1 MAARNVLLTYNLK
14 AKVADF
20 GLAARMYMTS
30 NNNEQIGANMDTFPF
45 RCSAFEILRTGV
57 AIKEK
62 SDVWSFGVLIWE
74 IFYLGEAL
82 PYVNI
87 AGLPELVNF
96 LETGQRLEKPP
107 LCPQGLYELMLW
119 CWNQHYQFR
128 PTFSE
133 IKRDLK
139 KFQPSQQQ
147 LMINSEIN
155 SDHEL
160 VHQEDSDQTNPNQS
174 HEITVISNPA
184 YNLESIEQS

>member
-1 MAARNVLLTYNLK
+1 MLNYNLH

-20 GLAARMYMTS
+20 GLAARMYMR
-30 NNNEQIGANMDTFPF
+30 NNEQIGANMDTFPF
-45 RCSAFEILRTGV
+45 RCSAYEILRTGV

-62 SDVWSFGVLIWE
+62 SDVWSFGVLMWE

-139 KFQPSQQQ
+139 KFQRSQQQ
-147 LMINSEIN
+147 LMINP
-155 SDHEL
+155 DPEL
-160 VHQEDSDQTNPNQS
+160 VHQENSDQTNPNQS
-174 HEITVISNPA
+174 HEITVISNPG
-184 YNLESIEQS
+184 YDLETIEQTTDAH

>member
-1 MAARNVLLTYNLK
+1 MAARNVLLNYNLQ

-20 GLAARMYMTS
+20 GLAARMYMRS

-62 SDVWSFGVLIWE
+62 SDVWSFGVLMWE

-82 PYVNI
+82 PYADI
-87 AGLPELVNF
+87 AGLPELVTF
-96 LETGQRLEKPP
+96 LETGQRLDKPP

-128 PTFSE
+128 PTFLE

-147 LMINSEIN
+147 LNKKSDYGHAHQEN
-155 SDHEL
+155 SDPK
-160 VHQEDSDQTNPNQS
+160 NPNQS
-174 HEITVISNPA
+174 HEISVISNPA
-184 YNLESIEQS
+184 YDLETIEQS

>member
-1 MAARNVLLTYNLK
+1 MLNYNLK

-20 GLAARMYMTS
+20 GLAARMYMRS
-30 NNNEQIGANMDTFPF
+30 NNNKQIGANMDTFPF
-45 RCSAFEILRTGV
+45 TCSAFEILQTGV

-62 SDVWSFGVLIWE
+62 SDVWSFGVLMWE

-82 PYVNI
+82 PYVDI

-147 LMINSEIN
+147 LMINS
-155 SDHEL
+155 DHEL
-160 VHQEDSDQTNPNQS
+160 VPQENSDQTNPNQS

-184 YNLESIEQS
+184 YNLETIEQS